1 MLSAAQMAQISRL
14 LDEALELDPEQRRR
28 WFDALG
34 LEHQDL
40 LPALRQALFSEAGG
54 GAGADGLATLPR
66 IGPARGDIQGGSG
79 LRAGELVGP
88 YRLIR
93 PLGQGGMAEVWLA
106 QRADG
111 AFKRE
116 VALKLPM
123 PSRHRK
129 DLASRFARERDILAA
144 LEHSNNLEA
153 AELLAFVREMIF
165 GRFDSGI
172 DVLRQIVE
180 RDPLDT
186 AALRRLAWTLAYAG
200 RLEESEATFRS
211 LLRMS
216 PSVSG
221 GQVGLATSLLYMG
234 RFSEALAEVEKEF
247 EEDRRLCG
255 LAIVYQ
261 ALGRDAES
269 DAALAELEKSYSS
282 DAAYNIAEIH
292 AYRGEVDAA
301 FEWLDRAYRQRDSGM
316 EHIKVSAL
324 LRNLHSDPRFEALL
338 IKMELVAD

>member
-1 MLSAAQMAQISRL
+1 MEEADAGARGAAQRALEIDPNLSDAHRILGLLYDAFDWNWKAAQAEYQRS
-14 LDEALELDPEQRRR
+14 LELDP
-28 WFDALG
+28 D
-34 LEHQDL
+34 
-40 LPALRQALFSEAGG
+40 
-54 GAGADGLATLPR
+54 
-66 IGPARGDIQGGSG
+66 
-79 LRAGELVGP
+79 
-88 YRLIR
+88 
-93 PLGQGGMAEVWLA
+93 
-106 QRADG
+106 
-111 AFKRE
+111 
-116 VALKLPM
+116 
-123 PSRHRK
+123 
-129 DLASRFARERDILAA
+129 
-144 LEHSNNLEA
+144 NLEA

-211 LLRMS
+211 LLADE
-216 PSVSG
+216 SVRIRWP
-221 GQVGLATSLLYMG
+221 G
-234 RFSEALAEVEKEF
+234 RASDEPAVHGSVFRGARGVEKEF

-324 LRNLHSDPRFEALL
+324 LRKFAQRSEVRGA
-338 IKMELVAD
+338 ADQDGVSR